1 LRLRAG
7 APRLVLVPDGTRQPS
22 AEVGGGLI
30 TVQVTGEEWEHM
42 AFTYMQGDR
51 GQRNSWLF
59 NYTCTEISGRA
70 RTKAAALLEEERG
83 IERALVACVSG
94 AAYSGREEDVGRL
107 RKRLREKGEERER
120 CELLARELAR
130 AGEQV
135 VQLGLG
141 DLVYFNM
148 DEGISDPTV
157 APMPGADLSSSDDD

>member
-1 LRLRAG
+1 
-7 APRLVLVPDGTRQPS
+7 
-22 AEVGGGLI
+22 
-30 TVQVTGEEWEHM
+30 M
-42 AFTYMQGDR
+42 AFVYMQGDR
-51 GQRNSWLF
+51 GQRSSWLF
-59 NYTCTEISGRA
+59 SYTCTEIAGRA
-70 RTKAAALLEEERG
+70 RTKAAVLLEEERG
-83 IERALVACVSG
+83 VERALMICLSG

-130 AGEQV
+130 AGEQT

-157 APMPGADLSSSDDD
+157 VPMPGAELAPGDDD

>member
-1 LRLRAG
+1 
-7 APRLVLVPDGTRQPS
+7 
-22 AEVGGGLI
+22 
-30 TVQVTGEEWEHM
+30 M

-59 NYTCTEISGRA
+59 TYTCAEIAGRA
-70 RTKAAALLEEERG
+70 RTKAATLLEEERG
-83 IERALVACVSG
+83 IERALMACLSG
-94 AAYSGREEDVGRL
+94 AKYSGREEDVGRL

-130 AGEQV
+130 AGEQT

-157 APMPGADLSSSDDD
+157 VPMPGAELEAGDED